1 MENFNDPR
9 MQLVRDDLI
18 EILRDKLKEVG
29 DRNSDYEYN
38 LTENPY
44 GFSTAWIED
53 DVEVWW
59 DKTANAMQMDEVTEL
74 AALYETICKTEK
86 EIEEQNQE

>member
-44 GFSTAWIED
+44 GFATAWIED

-59 DKTANAMQMDEVTEL
+59 DKTSNAMQMDEVTEL

-86 EIEEQNQE
+86 EIEEQSQE